1 MSLNDSQ
8 LISLSFLVTLS
19 FSFLIAERACG
30 TNSNNRSGTQMNQQ
44 DNAQGG
50 RGIGEG
56 VWGGNHVRME
66 VSGNGATLEF
76 DCAHGKVSE
85 PLTLDRLGRFQAK
98 GTFTR
103 EHGGPIRENEKAATQ
118 PAKYSGSIKD
128 KTMMLSVTLT
138 NSSESVGTFS
148 LRQGS
153 QGELVK
159 CL

>member
-1 MSLNDSQ
+1 MTLNDSQ
-8 LISLSFLVTLS
+8 LISL
-19 FSFLIAERACG
+19 I
-30 TNSNNRSGTQMNQQ
+30 
-44 DNAQGG
+44 
-50 RGIGEG
+50 
-56 VWGGNHVRME
+56 
-66 VSGNGATLEF
+66 
-76 DCAHGKVSE
+76 SE